1 MVGFKERKK
10 KNETRFILRI
20 CKQRLNRGHRN
31 GVRFS
36 FKTSIDSGHVPLV
49 TDFFFFFKEE
59 QQHTKQQR
67 VGRSPL
73 FFLCVCGGGEKEKG
87 KKGGKRRILCFRFQM
102 CSENVTRK
110 GGGGGVGELSKNSCS
125 F

>member
-10 KNETRFILRI
+10 ETRFILRI

-87 KKGGKRRILCFRFQM
+87 KKRGGKKESCALD
-102 CSENVTRK
+102 VTRK